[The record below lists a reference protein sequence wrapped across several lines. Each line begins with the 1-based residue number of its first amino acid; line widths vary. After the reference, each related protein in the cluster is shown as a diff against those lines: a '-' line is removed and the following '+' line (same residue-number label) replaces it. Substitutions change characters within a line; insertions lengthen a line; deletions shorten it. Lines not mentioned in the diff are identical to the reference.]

1 MNRFLVGIG
10 VLTLFFGAWY
20 WYQFSLSPC
29 KIPFAYS
36 IGAVDER
43 FVLSREEIELTLFE
57 AEGVWE
63 DAVGEDLFVY
73 TPTSSFTVNFV
84 YDDRQEETVKE
95 TVERV
100 SLNEK
105 QEVSAHVRAEYERM
119 VREYESL
126 KTSYEKKVSVYE
138 NKLSLH
144 NTEVEKANSGGGA
157 PEKEFARLK
166 KEQEALT
173 RERASLNGMTQ
184 EMNRLATAV
193 NALGAKGTQAVTEYN
208 TEVAWYNKLFAT
220 KREFTQ
226 GEYRGDHINIYQFKD
241 IAELRR
247 VLVHEFGHALSLEHV
262 ADPQSVMYHIME
274 GSLSGFSVSADDIK
288 EFRRVCGLR

>member
-1 MNRFLVGIG
+1 MNRFLAGIFI
-10 VLTLFFGAWY
+10 LTLFFGAWY

-36 IGAVDER
+36 IGQVDER
-43 FVLSREEIELTLFE
+43 FALSREEIESILFE

-63 DAVGEDLFVY
+63 GALGKDLFVY
-73 TPTSSFTVNFV
+73 IPTSPFKVNFV

-105 QEVSAHVRAEYERM
+105 QEVGAHLRAEYERM
-119 VREYESL
+119 VGEYESL
-126 KTSYEKKVSVYE
+126 KTAYEKKVSIYE

-144 NTEVEKANSGGGA
+144 NDEVEKANSGGGA

-173 RERASLNGMTQ
+173 RERASLNGIVQ
-184 EMNRLATAV
+184 EMNRLATEV
-193 NALGAKGTQAVTEYN
+193 NALGEKGTQAVTEYN
-208 TEVAWYNKLFAT
+208 AEVAWYNKLFTA

-226 GEYRGDHINIYQFKD
+226 GEYRGDYINIYQFKD

-262 ADPQSVMYHIME
+262 ADPQSVMYHLME
-274 GSLSGFSVSADDIK
+274 GSLSGFSVSADDIE
-288 EFRRVCGLR
+288 EFHRVCGLR